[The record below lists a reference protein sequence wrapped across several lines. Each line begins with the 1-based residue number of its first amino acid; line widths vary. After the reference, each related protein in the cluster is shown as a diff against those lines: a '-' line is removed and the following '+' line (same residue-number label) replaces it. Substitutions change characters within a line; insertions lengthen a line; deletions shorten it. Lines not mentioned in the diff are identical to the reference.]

1 MTKNKHLCGKYAL
14 NLQTGTRA
22 LPLSHS
28 LIRKMREHY
37 GAFKV
42 QNYGF

>member
-1 MTKNKHLCGKYAL
+1 MKKNNYLRGKYAL
-14 NLQTGTRA
+14 NLQTGTRT

-28 LIRKMREHY
+28 LIRKMRKHY

-42 QNYGF
+42 QKNGF